1 MYELILIP
9 VSAVMVYIIAALIRW
24 ASNVRERTGYSL
36 VLFLFSMMAGM
47 LGGAA
52 IYFYKPDL
60 STLEVAAVL
69 NFILMPVGIMAILFA
84 FLTKGNEK
92 RTTPPQAGFTGNAMA
107 NIRTSYSGIFVWSVI
122 GLALLNEVLMG
133 LSFSIISGSIVM
145 RTAGAPIQAT
155 TLIGETLNSYW
166 FTLTM
171 GAEMLLTTYYFRKR
185 IKHELRNILLFQ
197 GIIMLLSPPALFSFG
212 LTPFSIYAGSLAM
225 ITLII
230 YFFDYFYKNRSMNR
244 PVSNY
249 IILLLLLYSFMM
261 ASLFYWRSGGSDI
274 LFGLSLVFE
283 MIIFFEAIIE
293 HRKFNVADRRNW
305 VDEPW
310 WTLLLLALVFVS
322 EYFMGA
328 LLDIQFYGISFLNSV
343 KLAALSGSP
352 AAVIG
357 GAIYNFIRYFS
368 LITNSSW
375 FYIMMGA
382 EMGTLVVMQ
391 IGKVRQLET
400 KVRLSLIIA
409 AYALYTVFFPY
420 FFLSP
425 SDLPRTAFLGWNMGL
440 GTTGPLAPAFLIAV
454 GLTYLIS
461 GILAFLF
468 GGRQVCS
475 MFCSAALM
483 YQGTFYDSSK
493 AFNRKSSLSRKL
505 HRNRLSK
512 TYVVVASLVWATML
526 SSAALSYLDAVR
538 LTNITIFGEDP
549 LMFAYSFYLNFLW
562 YIVFIT
568 IPFVGT
574 YGCVSTGFCSWG
586 MFNQFVGRIGLW
598 RLKVRDPYECVKC
611 KTKDCANACPVGLT
625 TMPGSFI
632 KGGEFRNYKCIGV
645 GDCANACPV
654 DNIFF
659 YDVRHWFKERV
670 AKKGMEGRQF
680 IPAEALGKSVEDG
693 KKGSSDFTAGLK

>member
-1 MYELILIP
+1 
-9 VSAVMVYIIAALIRW
+9 
-24 ASNVRERTGYSL
+24 
-36 VLFLFSMMAGM
+36 
-47 LGGAA
+47 
-52 IYFYKPDL
+52 
-60 STLEVAAVL
+60 
-69 NFILMPVGIMAILFA
+69 
-84 FLTKGNEK
+84 
-92 RTTPPQAGFTGNAMA
+92 
-107 NIRTSYSGIFVWSVI
+107 
-122 GLALLNEVLMG
+122 
-133 LSFSIISGSIVM
+133 
-145 RTAGAPIQAT
+145 
-155 TLIGETLNSYW
+155 
-166 FTLTM
+166 
-171 GAEMLLTTYYFRKR
+171 
-185 IKHELRNILLFQ
+185 
-197 GIIMLLSPPALFSFG
+197 
-212 LTPFSIYAGSLAM
+212 
-225 ITLII
+225 
-230 YFFDYFYKNRSMNR
+230 
-244 PVSNY
+244 
-249 IILLLLLYSFMM
+249 
-261 ASLFYWRSGGSDI
+261 
-274 LFGLSLVFE
+274 
-283 MIIFFEAIIE
+283 
-293 HRKFNVADRRNW
+293 
-305 VDEPW
+305 
-310 WTLLLLALVFVS
+310 
-322 EYFMGA
+322 
-328 LLDIQFYGISFLNSV
+328 
-343 KLAALSGSP
+343 
-352 AAVIG
+352 
-357 GAIYNFIRYFS
+357 
-368 LITNSSW
+368 
-375 FYIMMGA
+375 
-382 EMGTLVVMQ
+382 
-391 IGKVRQLET
+391 
-400 KVRLSLIIA
+400 
-409 AYALYTVFFPY
+409 
-420 FFLSP
+420 
-425 SDLPRTAFLGWNMGL
+425 
-440 GTTGPLAPAFLIAV
+440 
-454 GLTYLIS
+454 
-461 GILAFLF
+461 
-468 GGRQVCS
+468 